1 MHTYVEL
8 AKAEFR
14 RYSTYR
20 AATLAG
26 IFTNSVFGFIRLGV
40 LLAAISAAGGSL
52 GGYGPQEASTYVWLG
67 QAFLAPV
74 AMYAWSD
81 LADRV
86 RTGEIAVDLARPLD
100 LQLSWWVRD
109 LGRAAFALPTRGLAP
124 LLVGAL
130 TVGVALSETWTS
142 YPLGLVSLLLGV
154 SVSFLCRYGMNLVAF
169 WTLDVKGFLNLYILV
184 LGLLSGFYLPVH
196 VFPGWLQAVAFAS
209 PFPAM
214 FQAPIDVMSGRVIG
228 PAAWQVIAGQTGWV
242 IGLIVLTRVV
252 LWRATR
258 RLVVQGG

>member
-1 MHTYVEL
+1 
-8 AKAEFR
+8 
-14 RYSTYR
+14 
-20 AATLAG
+20 
-26 IFTNSVFGFIRLGV
+26 
-40 LLAAISAAGGSL
+40 
-52 GGYGPQEASTYVWLG
+52 
-67 QAFLAPV
+67 
-74 AMYAWSD
+74 
-81 LADRV
+81 V

-130 TVGVALSETWTS
+130 TVGVALSKTWTS

-169 WTLDVKGFLNLYILV
+169 WTLDVKGFLNLYILM

-228 PAAWQVIAGQTGWV
+228 PAAWQVIAGQAGWV

>member
-1 MHTYVEL
+1 MRTYVEL

-26 IFTNSVFGFIRLGV
+26 IFTNSVFGFIRLGL
-40 LLAAISAAGGSL
+40 LLAAIAAAGGTL
-52 GGYGPQEASTYVWLG
+52 GGYSPQEASTYVWLG

-74 AMYAWSD
+74 AMFAWGD
-81 LADRV
+81 LAERV

-109 LGRAAFALPTRGLAP
+109 LGRAAFALPTRGFGP

-130 TVGVALSETWTS
+130 TIGVAFSESWTS
-142 YPLGLVSLLLGV
+142 YPLGMVSLLLGV
-154 SVSFLCRYGMNLVAF
+154 SVSFLCRYGMNLIAF
-169 WTLDVKGFLNLYILV
+169 WTVEVQGFLNLYTLV

-196 VFPGWLQAVAFAS
+196 VFPEWLQTVAFAS

-214 FQAPIDVMSGRVIG
+214 FQAPIDVMSGRVVG
-228 PAAWQVIAGQTGWV
+228 AAALEVIASQVSWM
-242 IGLIVLTRVV
+242 IGLVVLTRVV

>member
-40 LLAAISAAGGSL
+40 LLAAIAAAGGSL

-109 LGRAAFALPTRGLAP
+109 LGRAAVALPTRGLAP

-228 PAAWQVIAGQTGWV
+228 PAAWQVIAGQAGWV

>member
-40 LLAAISAAGGSL
+40 LLAAIAAAGGTL

-86 RTGEIAVDLARPLD
+86 RSGEIAVDLARPLD

-228 PAAWQVIAGQTGWV
+228 PAAWQVIAGQAGWV

>member
-1 MHTYVEL
+1 VHTYMAL

-20 AATLAG
+20 SATLAG

-40 LLAAISAAGGSL
+40 LLAAIAAAGGTL

-81 LADRV
+81 LAERV

-109 LGRAAFALPTRGLAP
+109 LGRASFALPTRGLAP
-124 LLVGAL
+124 LLVGAF
-130 TVGVALSETWTS
+130 TVGIALSETWTS

-154 SVSFLCRYGMNLVAF
+154 SVSFLCRYGMNLIAF
-169 WTLDVKGFLNLYILV
+169 WTLDVKGFLNLYSLV

-196 VFPGWLQAVAFAS
+196 VFPEWLQTVAFAS

-214 FQAPIDVMSGRVIG
+214 FQAPIDVMSGRVVG
-228 PAAWQVIAGQTGWV
+228 PAAWQVIAGQAGWV
-242 IGLIVLTRVV
+242 IGLVVLTRMV

>member
-20 AATLAG
+20 SATLAG

-40 LLAAISAAGGSL
+40 LLAAIAAAGGTL

-228 PAAWQVIAGQTGWV
+228 PAAWQVIAGQAGWV

>member
-1 MHTYVEL
+1 VHTYVEL

-20 AATLAG
+20 SATLAG

-40 LLAAISAAGGSL
+40 LLAAIAAAGGTL

-86 RTGEIAVDLARPLD
+86 RTGDIAVDLARPLD

-130 TVGVALSETWTS
+130 TVGVAFSETWTS

-228 PAAWQVIAGQTGWV
+228 PAAWQVIAGQAGWV

>member
-1 MHTYVEL
+1 MEL

-20 AATLAG
+20 SATLAG

-40 LLAAISAAGGSL
+40 LLAAIAAAGGTL

-124 LLVGAL
+124 LPVGAL
-130 TVGVALSETWTS
+130 TVGVALSKTWTS

-169 WTLDVKGFLNLYILV
+169 WTLDVKGFLNLYILM

-228 PAAWQVIAGQTGWV
+228 PAAWQVIAGQAGWV

>member
-1 MHTYVEL
+1 VRTYVEL

-26 IFTNSVFGFIRLGV
+26 IFTNAVFGFIRLGV
-40 LLAAISAAGGSL
+40 LLAAIAAAGGSL

-74 AMYAWSD
+74 AMFAWAD

-109 LGRAAFALPTRGLAP
+109 LGRAAFALPTRGLGP

-142 YPLGLVSLLLGV
+142 YPLGIVSLLLGI
-154 SVSFLCRYGMNLVAF
+154 SVSFLCRYGMNLIAF
-169 WTLDVKGFLNLYILV
+169 WTVDVQGFLNLYALL

-196 VFPGWLQAVAFAS
+196 VFPGWLQTIAFAS

-214 FQAPIDVMSGRVIG
+214 FQAPIDVMSGRVVG
-228 PAAWQVIAGQTGWV
+228 AVAWQVIAGQASWI
-242 IGLIVLTRVV
+242 IGLVILTRLV

>member
-40 LLAAISAAGGSL
+40 LLAAIAAAGGTL

>member
-40 LLAAISAAGGSL
+40 LLAAIAAAGGTL

-196 VFPGWLQAVAFAS
+196 VFPGWLQALAFAS

-228 PAAWQVIAGQTGWV
+228 PAAWQVIAGQAGWV

>member
-20 AATLAG
+20 SATLAG

-40 LLAAISAAGGSL
+40 LLAAIAAAGGTL

-214 FQAPIDVMSGRVIG
+214 FQAPIDVMSGRVVG
-228 PAAWQVIAGQTGWV
+228 PAAWQVIAGQAGWV

>member
-1 MHTYVEL
+1 VRTYVEL

-20 AATLAG
+20 SATLAG

-40 LLAAISAAGGSL
+40 LLAAIAAAGGSL
-52 GGYGPQEASTYVWLG
+52 GGYSPQEASTYVWLG

-130 TVGVALSETWTS
+130 TVGVALSESWTS

-228 PAAWQVIAGQTGWV
+228 PAAWQVIAGQAGWV

>member
-1 MHTYVEL
+1 VRTYFEL

-20 AATLAG
+20 SATLAG

-40 LLAAISAAGGSL
+40 LLAAIAAAGGTL
-52 GGYGPQEASTYVWLG
+52 GGYGPQEASIYVWLG

-81 LADRV
+81 LAERV

-109 LGRAAFALPTRGLAP
+109 LGRASFALPTRGLAP
-124 LLVGAL
+124 LLVGAF
-130 TVGVALSETWTS
+130 TVGIALSETWTS

-154 SVSFLCRYGMNLVAF
+154 SVSFLCRYGMNLIAF
-169 WTLDVKGFLNLYILV
+169 WTLDVKGFLNLYSLV

-196 VFPGWLQAVAFAS
+196 VFPGWLQTVAFAS

-214 FQAPIDVMSGRVIG
+214 FQAPIDVMSGRVVG
-228 PAAWQVIAGQTGWV
+228 PGAWQVIAGQAGWV
-242 IGLIVLTRVV
+242 IGLVVLTRMV

>member
-40 LLAAISAAGGSL
+40 LLAAIAAAGGTL

-228 PAAWQVIAGQTGWV
+228 PAAWQVIAGQAGWV

>member
-1 MHTYVEL
+1 MRTYVEL

-26 IFTNSVFGFIRLGV
+26 IFTNSIFGFIRLGV
-40 LLAAISAAGGSL
+40 LLAAIAAAGGSL
-52 GGYGPQEASTYVWLG
+52 GGYSPQEASTYVWLG

-228 PAAWQVIAGQTGWV
+228 PAAWQVIAGQAGWV

>member
-40 LLAAISAAGGSL
+40 LLAAIAAAGGTL
-52 GGYGPQEASTYVWLG
+52 GCYGPQEASTYVWLG

-228 PAAWQVIAGQTGWV
+228 PAAWQVIAGQAGWV
-242 IGLIVLTRVV
+242 IGLVVLTRVV